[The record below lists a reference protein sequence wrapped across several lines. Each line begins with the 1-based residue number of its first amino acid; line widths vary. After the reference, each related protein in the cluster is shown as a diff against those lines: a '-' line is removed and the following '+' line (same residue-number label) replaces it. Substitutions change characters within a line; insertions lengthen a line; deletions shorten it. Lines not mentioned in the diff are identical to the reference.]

1 MPSQKRQN
9 DLSSSLRQTTQYQ
22 VIQDYAPK
30 SNAEEVDV
38 EWFYEV
44 FQDLFELTHNK
55 DVLSILGD
63 WNANVGSQE
72 TPQIIVKF
80 GLGVRNEAEKIIEFC
95 QEKPLVIANSLFAPH
110 KRRLYTWT
118 SSDGQH

>member
-30 SNAEEVDV
+30 SNAEEVDF
-38 EWFYEV
+38 EWFHEV
-44 FQDLFELTHNK
+44 FQDVFKLTPNKGVLF
-55 DVLSILGD
+55 ILGD

-72 TPQIIVKF
+72 TFQIIVKF

>member
-9 DLSSSLRQTTQYQ
+9 DLSSFLRQTTQYQ

-30 SNAEEVDV
+30 SNAEEVDF
-38 EWFYEV
+38 EWFHEV
-44 FQDLFELTHNK
+44 FQDVFKLTPNKGVLF
-55 DVLSILGD
+55 ILGD

-95 QEKPLVIANSLFAPH
+95 QESTLVIANSLFSQH